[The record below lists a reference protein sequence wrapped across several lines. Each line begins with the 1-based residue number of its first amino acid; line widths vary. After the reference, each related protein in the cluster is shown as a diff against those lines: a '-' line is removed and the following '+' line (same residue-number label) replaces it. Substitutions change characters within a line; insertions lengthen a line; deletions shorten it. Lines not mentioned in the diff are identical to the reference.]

1 MLASYAGDDHRMF
14 RESREGLIQIPDARG
29 QEPRQRVVHGNI
41 PLTQTRGSVRDRGAL
56 GECHDVLS

>member
-29 QEPRQRVVHGNI
+29 QEPRQRVYMA
-41 PLTQTRGSVRDRGAL
+41 TSR
-56 GECHDVLS
+56 

>member
-41 PLTQTRGSVRDRGAL
+41 PLTHDETEALLLKHRMSAIADR
-56 GECHDVLS
+56 